1 MLKHISKTVKQTL
14 KSQFHTN
21 PAINFI
27 LDECK
32 NLQSSNPIETPT
44 NIPSK
49 IDPEPSGVE
58 ISHPWPEWVDL
69 MKKLT
74 RNGYFDGLVDGKSSN
89 RVRSACL
96 NFARDRP
103 DLMRYFAG
111 RDVEMVAGFGC
122 PSLDRKVVNSG
133 KRLRAYMGVDEGN
146 VCSSCTFRGNC
157 ERAHVKAREHESGRT
172 VDVMRFVLTYS
183 LDHNTVSEGNKPVIN
198 KKVEEAI
205 RSLIKDMVKYS
216 KDELDFEASKQV
228 PSVHPNPSQHQDHR
242 SMNPTTQDNWNCPK
256 CKFLNFAKNV
266 KCMRCNGLLHKRSDR
281 SGNSCDDIQLKK
293 GDWLC
298 VRISSYVLKKDR
310 AVKQMPVSK
319 FCKKYKMFAVPSE
332 PVGEAT

>member
-1 MLKHISKTVKQTL
+1 MLKHISKTLKQTL

-74 RNGYFDGLVDGKSSN
+74 RNGYLDGLVDGKSSN

-103 DLMRYFAG
+103 DLMRYFMG

-122 PSLDRKVVNSG
+122 PSVDRKVVNSG

-146 VCSSCTFRGNC
+146 
-157 ERAHVKAREHESGRT
+157 
-172 VDVMRFVLTYS
+172 
-183 LDHNTVSEGNKPVIN
+183 
-198 KKVEEAI
+198 
-205 RSLIKDMVKYS
+205 
-216 KDELDFEASKQV
+216 
-228 PSVHPNPSQHQDHR
+228 
-242 SMNPTTQDNWNCPK
+242 
-256 CKFLNFAKNV
+256 
-266 KCMRCNGLLHKRSDR
+266 
-281 SGNSCDDIQLKK
+281 
-293 GDWLC
+293 
-298 VRISSYVLKKDR
+298 
-310 AVKQMPVSK
+310 
-319 FCKKYKMFAVPSE
+319 
-332 PVGEAT
+332 